1 MKILH
6 LCDGLN
12 PAGLGGYESIIHY
25 LSKAMAVEGHE
36 SFVVTQAPNRESPE
50 SMKRE
55 YYTLFYLTGNLLES
69 RKWEFYALPEDERE
83 NAVDTLFKSSD
94 MVENVDILTNQLDMV
109 INNLQPDIIHAHST
123 YVVFNRVIM
132 NLRSSSKL
140 KIPAIVTIHGLP
152 KPLILPDGKETTDYN
167 EFVSFF
173 AFDLILAV
181 SENVAE
187 ALKKHLSF
195 EFHEKVRKIYSGID
209 LSVFRPLPDIEKQW
223 DLAFMGRLESMKSVD
238 LFPEMLS
245 ILKSRLPD
253 LKMMMT
259 GEGSL
264 KDWLFREFDE
274 RGVSFMVEYLGV
286 VETEEVPV
294 LINKSRVFIYPS
306 RQEPFGLSIVEAMA
320 CGVPVLTTDVFGPR
334 EIVKHNYD
342 GIAVPPDDV
351 TALADAVELLL
362 RNSELRGLIASNALK
377 SVKEK
382 YDIKQ
387 YTKQLVDIYDELI
400 IGKSEAVDS

>member
-1 MKILH
+1 
-6 LCDGLN
+6 
-12 PAGLGGYESIIHY
+12 
-25 LSKAMAVEGHE
+25 MAVEGHE
-36 SFVVTQAPNRESPE
+36 SFVVTQAPNRDSPE
-50 SMKRE
+50 SMKRQ
-55 YYTLFYLTGNLLES
+55 YYTLFYLTGNLLEA

-173 AFDLILAV
+173 AFDLVLAV

-187 ALKKHLSF
+187 ALKKYLSF
-195 EFHEKVRKIYSGID
+195 EFHEKVRTIYSGID

-274 RGVSFMVEYLGV
+274 RTVSSMVEYLGV
-286 VETEEVPV
+286 VETDEVPI

-306 RQEPFGLSIVEAMA
+306 RREPFGLSIVEAMA